1 MVKLDYDDIL
11 KKYDTKLKEKIDS
24 DSFVLSDRAF
34 SREYEIFR
42 NELLNVNERMY
53 EKFAKFFGRFL
64 DIRPKE
70 KDYEKLKDSIRITH
84 LHISPEDATAFGII
98 SGLGIILI
106 GILVFVLNLFL
117 AGKLLFMLPTIFVL
131 AGAFLIKPISYMPNY
146 FANKWRLEASNQ
158 MVLCIL
164 YVVIYMRHTSNLEH
178 AIKFAGEHVGMPLS
192 LDLRKIFW
200 DVETGKYSTI
210 KESLDLY
217 LENWREY
224 NLEFVEAFHLI
235 EGSLYEGSEER
246 RVELLDKSLE
256 IMLQGTYE
264 KMLHFAQELKTPIT
278 MLHML
283 GIILPI
289 LGLVIFP
296 LIASF
301 LQGAVKWYHLAILY
315 NLIFPIGVYMF
326 GMSILSKRPT
336 GYGESNILRTNPELN
351 ENDIKPFFLGIII
364 AMIFLFIG
372 FLPVILHFTNP
383 QLDQANFLEGS
394 PIGGKLLDYKCSLEN
409 GVEKC
414 IGPFGIGALILSLFI
429 PFGIALGISFY
440 YRMKTKDLMD
450 IQRNSSKLESEFAG
464 SLFQLGNRVGDGIP
478 VEIAFSDVAENMRGT
493 PSGNFFSQV
502 SLNIRRLGVDVKRAI
517 FDSKFGAALLY
528 PSNLIESSMKVLI
541 ESARKGPQIVA
552 KSMIAISVYVD
563 RIHNVNERLK
573 DILSDVL
580 SSMKSQISFLAPMIA
595 GIVVGVGSMVTTVI
609 NKLNEQFSNVQFGE
623 IGNAEGAGVGNV
635 GALADILRI
644 EHVVPSF
651 HFQLIVGLYV
661 VEVIIVLTILSNLIE
676 NGFDKL
682 TRNYHISKNLLF
694 GTSLYIIISLIG
706 ILIFNVLASGIS
718 FVTGA

>member
-1 MVKLDYDDIL
+1 MDYDDIL

-53 EKFAKFFGRFL
+53 EKFAKFFGKFL

-235 EGSLYEGSEER
+235 EGSLYEASEER

-351 ENDIKPFFLGIII
+351 ENDIKPFFLGMIIT
-364 AMIFLFIG
+364 MIFLFIG
-372 FLPVILHFTNP
+372 FLPIILHFTNP
-383 QLDQANFLEGS
+383 QLDQASFLEGS

-409 GVEKC
+409 GAETC

-440 YRMKTKDLMD
+440 YRMKTKDLME
-450 IQRNSSKLESEFAG
+450 IQKNTSKLESEFAG

-517 FDSKFGAALLY
+517 FDSQFGAALLY

-623 IGNAEGAGVGNV
+623 IGNAEGTGVGNV

-661 VEVIIVLTILSNLIE
+661 VEVIIILTILSNLIE